1 MNALKRNPCFQVE
14 VEGGAMIG
22 YNRAMLL
29 SEIRRLGS
37 VDEAARAVPIPCE
50 HARELVKTMNRYS
63 RRPLVEELREGK
75 GRVQLTEE
83 GERAVH
89 EFWRFYEELKI
100 ARCELIRG
108 LGIASSS
115 PVCQGKE

>member
-1 MNALKRNPCFQVE
+1 MKTLKRNPCFLVE

-63 RRPLVEELREGK
+63 RRPLVEKLSEGK
-75 GRVQLTEE
+75 GVQLTEE
-83 GERAVH
+83 GEKALQS
-89 EFWRFYEELKI
+89 FWRFYGELKI